1 MAIRQDNSIQL
12 NITGIDEINNKIQLR
27 NFILNQWILE
37 SPNRKYRYFVESL
50 DSGDRI
56 YLERPGKL
64 NKGCD
69 FIIYIENYIT
79 YGNGN
84 DRPPP
89 HNFILDDLVFKK
101 QLLNTN
107 QWTDLVNSISSIL
120 NCDSYTSS
128 IAHTV
133 NLPSIGLPYEVILK
147 TLRWLFIEQ
156 DITYW
161 SGQGRHM
168 LYDVI
173 VNI

>member
-1 MAIRQDNSIQL
+1 MAIREDESL
-12 NITGIDEINNKIQLR
+12 ESNITGIDIINNKVELR

-37 SPNRKYRYFVESL
+37 APNTKYRYFVEML
-50 DSGDRI
+50 VSGDRI

-89 HNFILDDLVFKK
+89 HNFILDDLVMKK
-101 QLLNTN
+101 EILNVI
-107 QWTDLVNSISSIL
+107 QWESLIRSITCIL
-120 NCDSYTSS
+120 NCDSYALSV
-128 IAHTV
+128 IHTV
-133 NLPSIGLPYEVILK
+133 TLPNIGLSYEVILK

-161 SGQGRHM
+161 SGQGRRM
-168 LYDVI
+168 LYEAI